1 MAGRGAPHAGS
12 SAKHSLEWACFAVA
26 NKKAFHV
33 FPSETLLSSEMLH
46 QSSGGLRTLLEVMR
60 LPSRKTRTSPW
71 LSYRCGLHHKVNVEK
86 ARTQKGRAEL
96 HRPWGHEL
104 SLMGHISRLMGSLK
118 VRDVIGE
125 GLRFLYTIS
134 RHSC

>member
-1 MAGRGAPHAGS
+1 MSPSLKSGPAVLAGDLVSTLPAQLCVDCHHTR
-12 SAKHSLEWACFAVA
+12 E
-26 NKKAFHV
+26 
-33 FPSETLLSSEMLH
+33 ELLSSEMLH

-60 LPSRKTRTSPW
+60 LPSRTTRTSPW

-125 GLRFLYTIS
+125 GLRFLYTIR